1 MNQLSSLL
9 SRPLA
14 TAVVTAAALGGN
26 AMAATCAPKC
36 APRKTAAACGACKAS
51 GPKAKVKKAKCG
63 ACKAKCG
70 ACKAKCGAACAAKK

>member
-9 SRPLA
+9 SRSLA

-36 APRKTAAACGACKAS
+36 APLRARGPGRTRSPVMFAS
-51 GPKAKVKKAKCG
+51 C
-63 ACKAKCG
+63 
-70 ACKAKCGAACAAKK
+70 